1 MQKNYVKYLVLYYI
15 KPFKMEDLRNYLN
28 GIRRDFAN
36 KPLNED
42 AVHKNPF
49 LQFSHWFEEAVNAQL
64 LDPYAMLISTV
75 DADGQPH
82 SRVVYLRS
90 ISEDGMVFYTNYNS
104 DKGKN
109 ISASNKIAITF
120 FWVEL
125 ERQIRIEGTVEKVNE
140 ELSNQYFAARP
151 RESQISAWAS
161 NQSENI
167 KNREELE
174 KNFKFFTEKF
184 STTEVP
190 RPPHWG
196 GYIVNPI
203 KFEFWQGR
211 PNRLHDRLVYS
222 KTKTDW
228 KISRVA
234 P

>member
-1 MQKNYVKYLVLYYI
+1 
-15 KPFKMEDLRNYLN
+15 MEDLRNYLN

-125 ERQIRIEGTVEKVNE
+125 ERQIRIEGTVEKVGE
-140 ELSNQYFAARP
+140 ELSVQATFLVGSIAIVLVGVATLIKHR
-151 RESQISAWAS
+151 
-161 NQSENI
+161 

-174 KNFKFFTEKF
+174 ENVKFFTEKF
-184 STTEVP
+184 ATTEVP

-196 GYIVNPI
+196 GYIVNPV

-222 KTKTDW
+222 KIESDW
-228 KISRVA
+228 KMSRVA